1 MIKPKRFIVIILM
14 SLIHVVMGCA
24 LFYFIISTEVR
35 DTYIE
40 RLAILIVGMASFTG
54 LFIYFY
60 SFIVDDDKHVCLCIR
75 DSLL

>member
-14 SLIHVVMGCA
+14 SFIHVVMGCA